1 MRIKYNWEM
10 RNWNLLTINIKTD
23 FLGYQQVKFY
33 LLITMGFIW
42 HYEQNESV
50 CGGAIMVIRSK
61 VNCSIFSTIA

>member
-42 HYEQNESV
+42 CYEQNESAYHGIV
-50 CGGAIMVIRSK
+50 MDI
-61 VNCSIFSTIA
+61 